1 MSGRITSFY
10 CVLQNLLHFCCKS
23 SVIVV
28 FFLIKNE
35 IKLDDVR
42 HLEQKVGKVEN
53 ETRDKNNSTKRE
65 RCFFVLSRAWDKE
78 NISESPW
85 GIEPQIFGF
94 RAPML
99 YHWATDSTVSES
111 PLMGTQNFFL
121 SHARDKTKKHLS
133 LFLYRAQNL
142 PSFLFLST

>member
-53 ETRDKNNSTKRE
+53 ETRDNNNSTKRE

-78 NISESPW
+78 
-85 GIEPQIFGF
+85 
-94 RAPML
+94 
-99 YHWATDSTVSES
+99 
-111 PLMGTQNFFL
+111 
-121 SHARDKTKKHLS
+121 KK
-133 LFLYRAQNL
+133 F
-142 PSFLFLST
+142 

>member
-10 CVLQNLLHFCCKS
+10 CVLQNLLHFCYKS

-53 ETRDKNNSTKRE
+53 ETRDNNNSTKRE

-78 NISESPW
+78 SISESPR
-85 GIEPQIFGF
+85 GIEPQTFGF

-99 YHWATDSTVSES
+99 
-111 PLMGTQNFFL
+111 
-121 SHARDKTKKHLS
+121 
-133 LFLYRAQNL
+133 
-142 PSFLFLST
+142 